1 MRAGRADQFFDSI
14 PQLAQKAWDF
24 ATQQA
29 QAFIDNL
36 RNILNN
42 PGEFLSGLLTGFE
55 NFFATVGGLASTFA
69 SDLVSTIGSAIRSII
84 GFVNDASDVDRAG
97 QSACFPCVGE
107 ADMAAVC
114 WTLFADSRGT
124 VVQETPLVG
133 SSKVIGEGR
142 GSRGM
147 ALGIQ
152 MGIAFKVVAERR
164 TGSFKHGQQV
174 NDAQAGLPKH
184 LHEVSMHL
192 LLDLDMAAMPKDP
205 RRDDQNDGIV
215 RAGYF

>member
-84 GFVNDASDVDRAG
+84 GFVNDAIA
-97 QSACFPCVGE
+97 
-107 ADMAAVC
+107 
-114 WTLFADSRGT
+114 
-124 VVQETPLVG
+124 
-133 SSKVIGEGR
+133 
-142 GSRGM
+142 
-147 ALGIQ
+147 
-152 MGIAFKVVAERR
+152 AFKRLFSAQLNSKSSSNS
-164 TGSFKHGQQV
+164 GFK
-174 NDAQAGLPKH
+174 ATALSK
-184 LHEVSMHL
+184 
-192 LLDLDMAAMPKDP
+192 
-205 RRDDQNDGIV
+205 
-215 RAGYF
+215 